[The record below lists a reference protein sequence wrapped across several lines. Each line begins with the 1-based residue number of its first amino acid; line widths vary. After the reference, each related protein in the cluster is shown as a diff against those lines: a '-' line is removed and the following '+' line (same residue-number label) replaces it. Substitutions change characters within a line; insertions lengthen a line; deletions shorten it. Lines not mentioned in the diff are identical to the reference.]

1 MESFHRWD
9 FSQELG
15 LMKGRCCH
23 CSQHSADESSREK
36 LSPGVCWGHGQHEET
51 LYGENWG

>member
-51 LYGENWG
+51 LYRENWG